1 MKNLKPPQI
10 LILSFLFL
18 IISGTILLLLPF
30 SVKDNYKLR
39 LIDALFTAASAT
51 CVTGLSSMSISDNLT
66 FFGQLIVLTLIQL
79 GGLGLMTFSSFIAL
93 IVGKR
98 FSFKNGIIIQESF
111 LHSPIKN
118 LRKLIFEIIIFTFSI
133 ELTGALLLFFYW
145 NNEFPLNKSIY
156 YSIFHSISAFCN
168 AGFSLFNSNLIKYVD
183 SIWINIIIIFLIFSG
198 GIGFFVLRNLKE
210 YIGNFKRRRSFKM
223 PVQVKI
229 VLFSSFF
236 LIIISSFLFM
246 LMEWNK
252 SLSELPIK
260 AKVLSSVFQSVT
272 PRTAGLTTID
282 ISLVSNGAVLLIIL
296 LMFIGASPGSTGGG
310 IKTTTFAVLVGYLR
324 ARLRNRLSIR
334 FFNRNIP
341 LDHSQ
346 KALTIFLIALIVVGI
361 SCFLMLISQKNL
373 RFEDVTFEVFS
384 AFGTVGLSRGIT
396 SMINSFGKVVLIV
409 TMFIG
414 RVGPITLIYA
424 MGVTEAKVDLQY
436 PEEKIMIG

>member
-10 LILSFLFL
+10 LIFSFLFL
-18 IISGTILLLLPF
+18 ILWGTVLLLFPI
-30 SVKDNYKLR
+30 SVKDNYRLK

-51 CVTGLSSMSISDNLT
+51 CVTGLSSISISDNLS
-66 FFGQLIVLTLIQL
+66 FFGQIVVLILIQL

-98 FSFKNGIIIQESF
+98 FSFKNGIIIQEGF
-111 LHSPIKN
+111 LHSPVKN
-118 LRKLIFEIIIFTFSI
+118 LRKLVFEIIIFTFAI
-133 ELTGALLLFFYW
+133 EFTGALFLFFKW
-145 NNEFPLNKSIY
+145 NNELPLGKSIY

-168 AGFSLFNSNLIKYVD
+168 AGFSLFNSNLANYVD
-183 SIWINIIIIFLIFSG
+183 SILINMVIILLIFSG
-198 GIGFFVLRNLKE
+198 GIGFFVLRNVKE
-210 YIGNFKRRRSFKM
+210 YIVNFKRRRSFKM

-229 VLFSSFF
+229 VLFTSFF

-246 LMEWNK
+246 VMEWNK
-252 SLSELPIK
+252 SLSGLPLKTKI
-260 AKVLSSVFQSVT
+260 LGSMFQSVT
-272 PRTAGLTTID
+272 PRTAGFNTVN
-282 ISLVSNGAVLLIIL
+282 ISLASNGAVLLLII

-310 IKTTTFAVLVGYLR
+310 IKTTTLAVLIGYLR
-324 ARLRNRLSIR
+324 ARIRNRLSIR

-341 LDHSQ
+341 SDYSQ
-346 KALTIFLIALIVVGI
+346 KALVVFLIALTVVGI

-373 RFEDVTFEVFS
+373 KFEDVTFEVFS

-396 SMINSFGKVVLIV
+396 SIINSFGKIVLIV

-414 RVGPITLIYA
+414 RVGAISLIYA